1 MPGTDGLHV
10 EPLDRSGG
18 PAAVLRLVDA
28 RAGGPV
34 DIDPGRRR
42 PLRVSAPATGGDSA
56 AEPSALRV
64 RLVADVL
71 IRTAEL
77 FGGQALLGVTGADAP
92 GGRTASFEARA
103 ATLGIRP
110 PAATGTADELA
121 DALGGPPHVRLTD
134 RRDETAPGVVVE
146 VGTLVPY
153 DRPGPAGLDARAL
166 RLALLSHPHHEPV
179 TLTPEELDRS
189 QGTLTRWRRAMA
201 AWSRSPSRPMC
212 AEVLEQALAALGAGL
227 DTPSVLRALGRAEQD
242 AALPDGSRF
251 ETFAHLDRVL
261 ALDLTRDLGRTAT

>member
-1 MPGTDGLHV
+1 MSGTDGLHV

-18 PAAVLRLVDA
+18 PAAVALRLVDA
-28 RAGGPV
+28 RSGGPAE
-34 DIDPGRRR
+34 IDPGRRH
-42 PLRVSAPATGGDSA
+42 PLRISVPSAGAGSA

-71 IRTAEL
+71 VRTAEL
-77 FGGQALLGVTGADAP
+77 FGGQALLGVAGPSGDNAP
-92 GGRTASFEARA
+92 SFEARA

-110 PAATGTADELA
+110 PAAAGTPDDLA
-121 DALGGPPHVRLTD
+121 AALGGPPHVHLTG
-134 RRDETAPGVVVE
+134 RRDGAARGIVVE
-146 VGTLVPY
+146 VGALLPY

-166 RLALLSHPHHEPV
+166 RLALLNHPHHEPV
-179 TLTPEELDRS
+179 TLAPEELDWA

-201 AWSRSPSRPMC
+201 LWARSPSRAMC
-212 AEVLEQALAALGAGL
+212 AETLGRSLDALADGL

-261 ALDLTRDLGRTAT
+261 ALDLARDLGRTAP